1 MELFLAR
8 RGFMKNKKQLVFS
21 GVTAVLLA
29 TNGILGYNYHQ
40 DTKSLEKQIDQYRE
54 HNNELTLQYIDLTSY
69 LEKQQGTVDQQKVKI
84 KKLEKLN
91 KYFVLKN
98 EEIKLENKKLKVN
111 IKKIEQKVEKMSKNQ
126 QKNSNKTVVLTGG
139 QKGHGRVVNMEASAY
154 VAMCKEGCTGKT
166 RLGIDVRNTN
176 TYKGKRVVAVDPR
189 VIPLHSLLSI
199 ETKGEVIHAI
209 AADTG
214 GAIKGNKLDVLVSS
228 ESTARNFG
236 RQKVKVTVTREGK

>member
-40 DTKSLEKQIDQYRE
+40 DTKSLEKQIDQYRQ
-54 HNNELTLQYIDLTSY
+54 HNNELTLQYIDLSSY
-69 LEKQQGTVDQQKVKI
+69 LEKQQGTVDKQKDKI
-84 KKLEKLN
+84 NKLEKLN

-111 IKKIEQKVEKMSKNQ
+111 IMKNEQKVEKMSKNQ

-139 QKGHGRVVNMEASAY
+139 KNKGQTYSVTAFTSGFESTQKKKGQSGYGITASGARV
-154 VAMCKEGCTGKT
+154 KEGITAACPKSMKFGTKVKIEGVGT
-166 RLGIDVRNTN
+166 RVCEDRGSRITN
-176 TYKGKRVVAVDPR
+176 G
-189 VIPLHSLLSI
+189 H
-199 ETKGEVIHAI
+199 
-209 AADTG
+209 
-214 GAIKGNKLDVLVSS
+214 LDVYVTNL
-228 ESTARNFG
+228 STAKKFG
-236 RQKVKVTVTREGK
+236 RKNLKVEIVN